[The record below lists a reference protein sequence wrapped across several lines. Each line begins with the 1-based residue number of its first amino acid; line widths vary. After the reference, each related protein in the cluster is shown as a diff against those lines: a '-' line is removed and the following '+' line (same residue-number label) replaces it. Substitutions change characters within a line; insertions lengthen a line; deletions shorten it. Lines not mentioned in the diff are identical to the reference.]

1 MSDKDKLIIL
11 VLFFV
16 FFASFFGIFIFG
28 PDRPDSELFQYLFFI
43 AALTMAF
50 TGFLGS
56 TGTFTTT
63 GQTLGGGA
71 AIFIV
76 MGLVIIMV
84 RPHFGE
90 GKALQEIKQ
99 ALYLTSPTIPKL
111 TPEEVVT
118 QVQSKLADLNLC
130 QANQAN
136 KPISSD
142 KLTISLWYLN
152 PPRLIKPED
161 DLFEVYAGTA
171 TVGTETGK
179 YEVSLKELANNILSI
194 SPRYP
199 EKVTFGPE
207 AFFKYNPNIQEAQMF
222 VWRK

>member
-28 PDRPDSELFQYLFFI
+28 SDRPDSELFQYLFFI

-76 MGLVIIMV
+76 MGLVIIMI

-90 GKALQEIKQ
+90 GRALQEIKQ
-99 ALYLTSPTIPKL
+99 ALYPSSPTIPKL
-111 TPEEVVT
+111 TSEEVVA
-118 QVQSKLADLNLC
+118 QVQSKLADLNFC
-130 QANQAN
+130 RVNPP
-136 KPISSD
+136 KSTGED
-142 KLTISLWYLN
+142 KLTIALWYLD

-171 TVGTETGK
+171 PVDAKTGK
-179 YEVSLKELANNILSI
+179 YEVSMRELANNHLSI
-194 SPRYP
+194 TPRYP
-199 EKVTFGPE
+199 ERVAFGPE
-207 AFFKYNPNIQEAQMF
+207 AFFKYNPSIQEVQLF
-222 VWRK
+222 VRRK

>member
-84 RPHFGE
+84 KPYFGE

-99 ALYLTSPTIPKL
+99 ALYPTLPSVPKL

-130 QANQAN
+130 QANLP
-136 KPISSD
+136 KPTGND
-142 KLTISLWYLN
+142 KLTIVLWYLD

-171 TVGTETGK
+171 QVDSKTGK
-179 YEVSLKELANNILSI
+179 YEVSIRELANNHLSI
-194 SPRYP
+194 TPRYP
-199 EKVTFGPE
+199 EKVAFGPE
-207 AFFKYNPNIQEAQMF
+207 AFFKYDPNLQEVQLF
-222 VWRK
+222 VRRK